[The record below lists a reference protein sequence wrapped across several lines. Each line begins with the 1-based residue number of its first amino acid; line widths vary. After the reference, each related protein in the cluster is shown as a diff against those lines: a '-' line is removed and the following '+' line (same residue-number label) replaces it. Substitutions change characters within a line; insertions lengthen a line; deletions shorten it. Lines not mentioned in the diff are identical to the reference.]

1 MMTLLLNTLMW
12 VLSVLDLCG
21 YFYRVVLQR
30 PFATVAKHFGIV
42 MVMHLVL
49 NGLALVL
56 SQLDWTGMAR
66 PQSAPMGLKWAL
78 MLFTKLY
85 MALLVVA
92 LINFAAAFA
101 KKMVERVVSFHQEHN
116 AQNVH
121 KQPIQG
127 LIRHQ
132 KRIVIGYQAV
142 FVLGGVMMLWAV
154 WFRMLV

>member
-1 MMTLLLNTLMW
+1 
-12 VLSVLDLCG
+12 
-21 YFYRVVLQR
+21 
-30 PFATVAKHFGIV
+30 
-42 MVMHLVL
+42 
-49 NGLALVL
+49 
-56 SQLDWTGMAR
+56 MAR

-121 KQPIQG
+121 RQPIQG

>member
-1 MMTLLLNTLMW
+1 MMALLLNTLMW
-12 VLSVLDLCG
+12 MLSVLVLCG

-42 MVMHLVL
+42 MVVH
-49 NGLALVL
+49 LVL

-92 LINFAAAFA
+92 LINFVAAFA

-116 AQNVH
+116 APNVH
-121 KQPIQG
+121 RQPIQG

-132 KRIVIGYQAV
+132 KHIVIGYQSV

-154 WFRMLV
+154 WFRMLM

>member
-12 VLSVLDLCG
+12 MLSVLALCG

-42 MVMHLVL
+42 MVVHLVL
-49 NGLALVL
+49 NGLALIL
-56 SQLDWTGMAR
+56 SQLDWSGVAR
-66 PQSAPMGLKWAL
+66 PQSVPTGLKWAL

-92 LINFAAAFA
+92 LINFVAAFA
-101 KKMVERVVSFHQEHN
+101 KKMVERVVSFHQVHN

-121 KQPIQG
+121 RQPIQG

-132 KRIVIGYQAV
+132 KHIVIGYQSV

-154 WFRMLV
+154 WFRMLM

>member
-1 MMTLLLNTLMW
+1 MMALLLNTLMW
-12 VLSVLDLCG
+12 MLSVLALCG

-42 MVMHLVL
+42 MVVHLVL
-49 NGLALVL
+49 NGLALIL
-56 SQLDWTGMAR
+56 SQLDWSGMAR

-101 KKMVERVVSFHQEHN
+101 KKMVGRVVSFHQEHN

-121 KQPIQG
+121 RQPIQG

>member
-1 MMTLLLNTLMW
+1 MMALILNTLMW
-12 VLSVLDLCG
+12 LLSVLALGG

-42 MVMHLVL
+42 MVVHVVL

-56 SQLDWTGMAR
+56 SQLDWSGMAR
-66 PQSAPMGLKWAL
+66 PQSAPMGMKWAL

-92 LINFAAAFA
+92 LIGFAAAFA
-101 KKMVERVVSFHQEHN
+101 KKMVERVAGFHQQHN

-121 KQPIQG
+121 RQPIHG

-132 KRIVIGYQAV
+132 KRIVVGYQAL